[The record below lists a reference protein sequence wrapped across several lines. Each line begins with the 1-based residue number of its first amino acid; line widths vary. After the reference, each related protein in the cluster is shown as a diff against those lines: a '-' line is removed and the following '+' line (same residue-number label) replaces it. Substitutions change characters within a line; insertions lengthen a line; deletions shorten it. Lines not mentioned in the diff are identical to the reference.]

1 MTVSDDNT
9 RYLLTINKVFKLQL
23 EKIAKANN
31 RSLNNLIITILKN
44 YVQDTHLDK

>member
-23 EKIAKANN
+23 EKIANKNN